1 MPAFQLH
8 IQGLVQGVGFRPFVH
23 KLAIKYH
30 INGWVSNGTDGV
42 RILANHG
49 NNTTLEAFF
58 YEILN
63 SPPKN
68 AVIISNKIS
77 EIKEELS
84 SGFRIVES
92 TNNAEANLMLTP
104 DISMCEDCRKELNT
118 GNNRRFGYPF
128 ITCVNCGPR
137 YSIQTKLPYDRQ
149 HTTMGHLT
157 QCNECQKEYDDPENI
172 RHYSQTN
179 SCPDCA
185 IILHFY
191 DYKGS
196 EINLNQVNI
205 ILETVKQLS
214 YGKIIALKGTGGY
227 LLLCDAANHVTVSEL
242 RKRKNRPGKPFA
254 LLFSDIKSLKKEVRI
269 RDIEAKSLQSEA
281 APIVLCKIQNP
292 NSHLATEQIAPG
304 LAKLGVMLPNS
315 PLLQLISDNFGKPLV
330 ATSANLSGS
339 PIVYLD
345 EEALKYLGEFA
356 DFIITYDREI
366 VAPQDDSVEQFT
378 ESGQKIIL
386 RRSRGLAPNFYPITF
401 SLPKTPTLAMGAD
414 MKAVFGVNTGKN
426 LFISQYLGDQSSFDS
441 QQSYDNTLNHITN
454 LMDFVPKTIISDL
467 HPGYFTSQKAE
478 ELKIKYNSEIIQIQ
492 HHKAHFLSVLAEN
505 NLLDLKDKTLG
516 VIWDGVGY
524 GEDGKIWGGEFF
536 TFQNKKIERV
546 AHWEYFPQL
555 LGDKMSKEPR
565 LSALSLLKKS
575 KHKEILRPYFSER
588 EWVFY
593 ENLVETSPEI
603 QTSSMGRMMD
613 GLACILGLKAINTYE
628 GEAAMLLENLAAKNP
643 NKTRD
648 FYTFELKG
656 AILNN
661 VSIFENILED
671 IQNKMPVAE
680 IAEKF
685 FNTLVKSIER
695 ISVENQTRRIAFSG
709 GVMQNTFLVDKIIE
723 NLGKRF
729 DLYFHQQ
736 LSPNDENIALGQ
748 LAFHYLEEEILGIGN
763 LEKNIKIG

>member
-1 MPAFQLH
+1 M
-8 IQGLVQGVGFRPFVH
+8 
-23 KLAIKYH
+23 
-30 INGWVSNGTDGV
+30 
-42 RILANHG
+42 
-49 NNTTLEAFF
+49 
-58 YEILN
+58 
-63 SPPKN
+63 
-68 AVIISNKIS
+68 
-77 EIKEELS
+77 
-84 SGFRIVES
+84 
-92 TNNAEANLMLTP
+92 
-104 DISMCEDCRKELNT
+104 
-118 GNNRRFGYPF
+118 
-128 ITCVNCGPR
+128 
-137 YSIQTKLPYDRQ
+137 
-149 HTTMGHLT
+149 
-157 QCNECQKEYDDPENI
+157 
-172 RHYSQTN
+172 
-179 SCPDCA
+179 
-185 IILHFY
+185 
-191 DYKGS
+191 
-196 EINLNQVNI
+196 
-205 ILETVKQLS
+205 
-214 YGKIIALKGTGGY
+214 
-227 LLLCDAANHVTVSEL
+227 
-242 RKRKNRPGKPFA
+242 
-254 LLFSDIKSLKKEVRI
+254 
-269 RDIEAKSLQSEA
+269 
-281 APIVLCKIQNP
+281 
-292 NSHLATEQIAPG
+292 ATEQIAPG

-366 VAPQDDSVEQFT
+366 VAPQDDSVEQIT
-378 ESGQKIIL
+378 ESGQRIIL
-386 RRSRGLAPNFYPITF
+386 RRSRGFAPNYYPLTF

-414 MKAVFGVNTGKN
+414 MKAAFGVNTGKN

-441 QQSYDNTLNHITN
+441 QQSYDTTLNHISN

-467 HPGYFTSQKAE
+467 HPEYFTSQKAE
-478 ELKIKYNSEIIQIQ
+478 ELKIKYNSELIQTQ

-546 AHWEYFPQL
+546 AHWEYFHQL

-565 LSALSLLKKS
+565 ISALSLLKKS
-575 KHKEILRPYFSER
+575 KHKEILRPYFSEK

-628 GEAAMLLENLAAKNP
+628 SEAAMLLENLAAKNP
-643 NKTRD
+643 NKTSD

-656 AILNN
+656 AIINN
-661 VSIFENILED
+661 VSIFENIIED
-671 IQNKMPVAE
+671 IQNKMPIAE

-709 GVMQNTFLVDKIIE
+709 GVMQNAFFVDKIIE
-723 NLGKRF
+723 NLGKQF

-748 LAFHYLEEEILGIGN
+748 LAFHYLEEEILGVGN